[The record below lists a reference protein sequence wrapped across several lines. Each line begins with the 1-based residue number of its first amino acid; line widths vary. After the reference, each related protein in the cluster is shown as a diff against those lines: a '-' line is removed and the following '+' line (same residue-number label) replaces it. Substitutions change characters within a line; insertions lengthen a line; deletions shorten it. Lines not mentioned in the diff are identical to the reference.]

1 VREGAFVSWRLQ
13 ERGVVLRVLFAAGGL
28 LLAHTAFAGEAP
40 AMEASPTEHVC
51 LALAIYHEARGEPL
65 EGRIAVAMTVLNRV
79 ASRAYPDTIC
89 GVVFQNMRLRNACQ
103 FTFACNGRSLTPKNA
118 RAFARSAAL
127 ARIVLERAVA
137 PDAFAGDYFLATMRR
152 YAHVTHY
159 HRVDVKPAWSARLV
173 AVRRV
178 GDHLFLASP
187 RVLNRMPVRLVS
199 ARAEKKAHPARP
211 RAAARTRPASGR
223 PITPAGARP
232 PFPGA

>member
-1 VREGAFVSWRLQ
+1 MRRRFVFPCLMS
-13 ERGVVLRVLFAAGGL
+13 
-28 LLAHTAFAGEAP
+28 LLAGLPAGAAQADDLPPVTATPLAHA
-40 AMEASPTEHVC
+40 C

-65 EGRIAVAMTVLNRV
+65 EGQIAVAMTVLNRV
-79 ASRAYPDTIC
+79 ASRAYPDTVC
-89 GVVFQNMRLRNACQ
+89 GVVFQNMRRRNACQ
-103 FTFACNGRSLTPKNA
+103 FTFACNGRPLAPKDG

-127 ARIVLERAVA
+127 ARIVLKRAAA
-137 PDAFAGDYFLATMRR
+137 PAAYASDYFLNTMRR

-199 ARAEKKAHPARP
+199 GEAVRPAQAAPSRADE
-211 RAAARTRPASGR
+211 RTRPAAGMAV
-223 PITPAGARP
+223 TPDDARP
-232 PFPGA
+232 PFPGS